1 MLRRRRIP
9 RPAESA
15 LLLVLWLISNARLAP
30 LEAQE
35 LNLVVQTGHI
45 SCVSEVAFSP
55 DGKTLASGSW
65 DNSVKLW
72 DVASGQEVKSLE
84 GHTGWVWSVAF
95 SPDGK
100 TLASGSGDKTIK
112 LWSVESG
119 EVIRTLDG
127 HTDWVQPIAFSPDGK
142 LLASGGRDNT
152 VRLWSVESG
161 QQIKILTGH
170 TDWVYAVAFSPDG
183 KALASGGSDNTIKL
197 WEVATG
203 REIKS
208 FTGHT
213 RTVLSLTFSP
223 DRKTLVSGSTDQTIR
238 LWSLESGQEIKSLKA
253 HDGSVYSVKFSP
265 GGKTFASGGGDN
277 TAKLWDAELGRPIE
291 SFDWHKQSVHS
302 VAFSPDGRTLA
313 TGSFDN
319 TICFW
324 NVASGRRLESLDGH
338 DDSVDS
344 VAFSPDGKTL
354 AYGDG
359 ENAITL
365 WNLDSGQEI
374 KSLSGHTSSIF
385 SVAFSPDGKSLASA
399 SMDKT
404 VRLWDAETGRQ
415 VRLLT
420 GHHSWVRSVVF
431 APDGNT
437 LFSAGDG
444 GEINVW
450 NVANGQLI
458 KSFEVGDDVY
468 SLSLSPD
475 EKSVAYGVNF
485 RGTMKTLSLESG
497 QVTRT
502 FHAHT
507 DACWAVA
514 FSADGRT
521 LASGGDDN
529 TIKLWS
535 VGSGQEMKALRGHTG
550 SVWSVAFSPDGKSLA
565 SGSDDT
571 TIRLWDVAS
580 GREIKTLAGH
590 ADVVDSIVFSP
601 DGRFLASGSGDAT
614 VKLWDAQ
621 NYKLLATLISVSRD
635 DWVVTT
641 PDGRFDTNKSLDRID
656 GMHWVIKAES
666 FEPLPLDIFMRQY
679 YEPGLL
685 RRIMSGE
692 RFKPLPPI
700 AEINRVRPRV
710 AIREVRPAAAAPDS
724 ADITVEVQDAT
735 EDQAL
740 SAAGSITRRRFSSGV
755 FDLRLFRDGQL
766 VAVSTPAAVVQRYN
780 ESSPGLS
787 GDEETR
793 LWRAANDLRNLQG
806 VRFDP
811 DGKAVFTFRNIRL
824 PRNGEKQAEFSV
836 YAFNADRIKSNTDRK
851 TYELPASV
859 SHVPRK
865 GRAYLLTIGVNT
877 SDNPQYNLRY
887 AANDARRMQEVVG
900 ARLRAEVGS
909 RYAQVIQLP
918 LISSAGAGEVS
929 SDARKEI
936 IKGAF
941 YLLAGRREEVPAAA
955 LKRIEKLA
963 RVPAVEP
970 EDTLIIAFSGH
981 GYADQNGIFYMLPA
995 DVPKDTTALT
1005 TEGLKRAISS
1015 DELSLWMRDITAK
1028 EMLLIVD
1035 ACHSAAAVQGNDFKP
1050 GPMGSRGLGQLAY
1063 DKGMR
1068 ILAATQSDNIALELN
1083 KVQQGLLS
1091 YTLVKVGIEDGKAD
1105 TEAEFKQLTAAE
1117 WLGFAVSAVPRLY
1130 EDIRA
1135 GRRGVLIDGKKTV
1148 PGRNG
1153 RDVSI
1158 DPSGKTGGVNL
1169 QRPSLFDFR
1178 RKRAGE
1184 VLFLLP

>member
-1 MLRRRRIP
+1 MLRRRRIS

-15 LLLVLWLISNARLAP
+15 LLLVLWLISNALLAP

-100 TLASGSGDKTIK
+100 TLASGSGDKTIR

-119 EVIRTLDG
+119 EVIKTLDG

-152 VRLWSVESG
+152 IRLWNIASG
-161 QQIKILTGH
+161 QQIEILTSH

-183 KALASGGSDNTIKL
+183 KRLASGGSDNTIKL

-208 FTGHT
+208 FNGHT
-213 RTVLSLTFSP
+213 QTVLSLTFSP

-238 LWSLESGQEIKSLKA
+238 LWNLESGQEIKTLKA

-265 GGKTFASGGGDN
+265 DGKILASGGGDN
-277 TAKLWDAELGRPIE
+277 TAKLWDTESGRTIK
-291 SFDWHKQSVHS
+291 SFDWHKQPVHS
-302 VAFSPDGRTLA
+302 VAFSPDGRTVA

-359 ENAITL
+359 ENTITL

-374 KSLSGHTSSIF
+374 KSLSGHTSSVF
-385 SVAFSPDGKSLASA
+385 SVAFSPDGKRLASA

-404 VRLWDAETGRQ
+404 VRLWDPETGRQ
-415 VRLLT
+415 VMLLT
-420 GHHSWVRSVVF
+420 GHTAWVRSVIF
-431 APDGNT
+431 SPDGNM
-437 LFSAGDG
+437 LFSAGDDA
-444 GEINVW
+444 EANVW
-450 NVANGQLI
+450 NVANGHRI
-458 KSFEVGDDVY
+458 DSFGIGANVY
-468 SLSLSPD
+468 PISQSPD
-475 EKSVAYGVNF
+475 GKSSAYVVNLCD
-485 RGTMKTLSLESG
+485 TVKLSNLEPG
-497 QVTRT
+497 QVMKP
-502 FHAHT
+502 FKAHP
-507 DACWAVA
+507 AGCLSVA
-514 FSADGRT
+514 FSPDGRT

-535 VGSGQEMKALRGHTG
+535 VESGQEVRSLRGHSDG
-550 SVWSVAFSPDGKSLA
+550 VWSVTFSPDGKTLA
-565 SGSDDT
+565 SGSADT
-571 TIRLWDVAS
+571 TIKLWDVAS
-580 GREIKTLAGH
+580 GREIKTLTGH
-590 ADVVDSIVFSP
+590 TGLVDSIAFSP
-601 DGRFLASGSGDAT
+601 DGRFFASGSGDAT
-614 VKLWDAQ
+614 VKLWDAH
-621 NYKLLATLISVSRD
+621 NYKLLATLISVNRE
-635 DWVVTT
+635 DWVVTD
-641 PDGRFDTNKSLDRID
+641 PEGRFDTNKSLDRID

-692 RFKPLPPI
+692 SFKPLPSI

-710 AIREVRPAAAAPDS
+710 AIREVRPAADAPDS

-740 SAAGSITRRRFSSGV
+740 SVTGSITRRRFSSGV

-780 ESSPGLS
+780 ETSPGLS
-787 GDEETR
+787 GGEETK
-793 LWRAANDLRNLQG
+793 LWRAANDLRTLKE
-806 VRFDP
+806 VKFDSG
-811 DGKAVFTFRNIRL
+811 GKAMFTFHNVRL
-824 PRNGEKQAEFSV
+824 PRNGEKQAEFSA

-877 SDNPQYNLRY
+877 SDNPHYNLRY

-900 ARLRAEVGS
+900 ARLRADVGS
-909 RYAQVIQLP
+909 KYAEVIQIP
-918 LISSAGAGEVS
+918 LISDVEAGLEENN
-929 SDARKEI
+929 ARKDV
-936 IKGAF
+936 IKGVF
-941 YLLAGRREEVPAAA
+941 SLLAGRRQEVPPDV

-995 DVPKDTTALT
+995 DIPQGAALT

-1015 DELSLWMRDITAK
+1015 DELSLWMRDITAE

-1091 YTLVKVGIEDGKAD
+1091 YALIKVGIEDGKAD

-1130 EDIRA
+1130 EDIRS
-1135 GRRGVLIDGKKTV
+1135 GKRGVLIDGKKTA
-1148 PGRNG
+1148 PGRDG
-1153 RDVSI
+1153 RDVLTDS
-1158 DPSGKTGGVNL
+1158 SGKTSGVNL
-1169 QRPSLFDFR
+1169 QRPALFDFR
-1178 RKRAGE
+1178 RKMVGE
-1184 VLFLLP
+1184 ALFHLP